1 MNNVEITGT
10 LKNVRTI
17 ERGSWSIT
25 TGSFSKYGVIGT
37 NGKRGCIVTTQV
49 VFLDADLIAKAKEV
63 NAEST
68 IKITG
73 RLVSNFDRRPNI
85 PNDQRRASY
94 NQVEVTS
101 LEVTNPVLL

>member
-1 MNNVEITGT
+1 MNNVVITGT

-17 ERGSWSIT
+17 ERGSWNIT
-25 TGSFSKYGVIGT
+25 TGSFSQYGVVGT

-49 VFLDADLIAKAKEV
+49 VFLDADIIAKAKSV
-63 NAEST
+63 NPDST

-73 RLVSNFDRRPNI
+73 RLITNFDRRPNV